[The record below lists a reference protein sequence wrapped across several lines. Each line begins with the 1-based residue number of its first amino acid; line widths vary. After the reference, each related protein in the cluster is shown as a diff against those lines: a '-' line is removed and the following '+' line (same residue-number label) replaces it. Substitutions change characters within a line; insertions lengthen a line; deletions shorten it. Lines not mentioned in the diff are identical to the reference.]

1 MARFQVSGTNT
12 ATGLHFQAA
21 VPKVRVAL
29 KANDDVSVTLIGFLG
44 AVTTAACDRSS
55 RGKSLHLVDRPP
67 DGELTRV
74 SPTKSSLR
82 LRLRVAFTLA
92 GQAIQDQVDF
102 SGFPPGLTG
111 SV

>member
-1 MARFQVSGTNT
+1 M
-12 ATGLHFQAA
+12 L
-21 VPKVRVAL
+21 
-29 KANDDVSVTLIGFLG
+29 ANDGVSLMLIGFLG
-44 AVTTAACDRSS
+44 AVTTAADASHVEFGRAARGDRNATAACDRSS
-55 RGKSLHLVDRPP
+55 RGKSLPLVD
-67 DGELTRV
+67 GSLNGKLTRV